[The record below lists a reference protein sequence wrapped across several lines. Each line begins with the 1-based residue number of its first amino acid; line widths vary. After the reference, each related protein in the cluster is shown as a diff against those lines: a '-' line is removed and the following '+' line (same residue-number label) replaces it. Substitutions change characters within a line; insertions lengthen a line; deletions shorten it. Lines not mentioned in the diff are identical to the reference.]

1 VSYFNERKIRINN
14 GFVVVPA
21 IALVIGGVVGC
32 SSGTASKPKPE
43 TLPSGT
49 AQLTIDHTSAET
61 TTAVHCSTVDSTTT
75 ITTGDDDRGA
85 TVMVSNAGPLTVKF
99 VRIRKLSGVTGDYNL
114 GLAGDATIAMYDATY
129 DITGAVLGYSPKTI
143 APTTQPFRIKVS
155 C

>member
-1 VSYFNERKIRINN
+1 MNN

-32 SSGTASKPKPE
+32 SSGTASKPKSE

-49 AQLTIDHTSAET
+49 AQLTVGGTSAET

-75 ITTGDDDRGA
+75 ITTGDAARGA
-85 TVMVSNAGPLTVKF
+85 TVMVSNAGPQTVKF
-99 VRIRKLSGVTGDYNL
+99 VRIRNLSGVTGDYNL
-114 GLAGDATIAMYDATY
+114 GLEGDATIAMSDATY
-129 DITGAVLGYSPKTI
+129 NITGAVFGYSPTAS
-143 APTTQPFRIKVS
+143 APTRQPFRIKVS